1 MKLNRRTLLRGS
13 CQGAMAVMGLPFL
26 DCFLNSKGQA
36 QTNGRPLPTR
46 FNTFFWGCGLTASLW
61 IPKKAG
67 TDWDMTVQLKP
78 LEPYRK
84 KLNVFSG
91 LRVPLDS
98 KPNGQHW
105 SGLAAANTG
114 IAPFR
119 GGEFESKTIDQQ
131 VAEVIGKGVRFRS
144 VSASSS
150 GDPRQSYSSL
160 GGSNLLPSEP
170 TPLSL
175 YTRLFG
181 PGFQDPTKGD
191 WKPDPRIMM
200 QKSVL
205 SAVAEDRHR
214 VMQNLG
220 ASDRARMDQYFTS
233 VRQTELQM
241 EAELQRPTIEAK
253 VSIPEAPSEDLV
265 ANNASPNLRVV
276 TPLMARLGAIALAT
290 DQTRVFNL
298 SVSSPQNAMF
308 VPGDPLGFHQS
319 THEEPVDPKLGYQ
332 PRVARVQRR
341 VHGAFRG
348 VSEGTGCDSGRRR
361 HPAGP
366 QRGHGVHRPE
376 LRQDPFRRRFA
387 DPGCR
392 RRQRPLEDRLS
403 HRRRQQPGVA
413 CRLDVAKGVGR
424 VGGHLG
430 QGIAAGQVA
439 VHGIAGVAR

>member
-1 MKLNRRTLLRGS
+1 MKLDRRFFLRGS
-13 CQGAMAVMGLPFL
+13 CQGALAVMGLPFL

-67 TDWDMTVQLKP
+67 ADWDMTLQLKP

-84 KLNVFSG
+84 KLNLFSG

-114 IAPFR
+114 IAPSKQ
-119 GGEFESKTIDQQ
+119 GEFESKTIDQQ

-150 GDPRQSYSSL
+150 GDPKQSYSSL

-170 TPLSL
+170 NPLSL

-191 WKPDPRIMM
+191 WKPDPRTLM

-205 SAVAEDRHR
+205 SAVAEDRQR

-220 ASDRARMDQYFTS
+220 TSDRARMDQYFAS

-241 EAELQRPTIEAK
+241 EAELQRPNIEAK
-253 VSIPEAPSEDLV
+253 VSIPDAPAADLPV
-265 ANNASPNLRVV
+265 NNAWPNLQKV
-276 TPLMARLGAIALAT
+276 TPLMAKLGAIALAT

-298 SVSSPQNAMF
+298 SVSAPQNSTF
-308 VPGDPLGFHQS
+308 VPGDPLGYHQS
-319 THEEPVDPKLGYQ
+319 THE
-332 PRVARVQRR
+332 
-341 VHGAFRG
+341 
-348 VSEGTGCDSGRRR
+348 
-361 HPAGP
+361 
-366 QRGHGVHRPE
+366 
-376 LRQDPFRRRFA
+376 
-387 DPGCR
+387 
-392 RRQRPLEDRLS
+392 
-403 HRRRQQPGVA
+403 
-413 CRLDVAKGVGR
+413 
-424 VGGHLG
+424 
-430 QGIAAGQVA
+430 
-439 VHGIAGVAR
+439 

>member
-1 MKLNRRTLLRGS
+1 MKLNRRFFLRGT
-13 CQGAMAVMGLPFL
+13 CQGALAVMGMPFL

-36 QTNGRPLPTR
+36 QTSGRPLPTR
-46 FNTFFWGCGLTASLW
+46 FNTFFWGCGLTSSLW

-67 TDWDMTVQLKP
+67 TDWEMTVQLKP
-78 LEPYRK
+78 LEAFRK

-105 SGLAAANTG
+105 SGLAAAITG
-114 IAPFR
+114 VAPFR
-119 GGEFESKTIDQQ
+119 SGEFESRTLDQQ

-144 VSASSS
+144 VAASAS

-160 GGSNLLPSEP
+160 GGTNHLPAEA

-175 YTRLFG
+175 YTRLYG

-205 SAVAEDRHR
+205 SAVEEDRKR
-214 VMQNLG
+214 VMQKLG

-241 EAELQRPTIEAK
+241 EAQLQRPSIEAK
-253 VSIPEAPSEDLV
+253 VTIPEPPAADMSV
-265 ANNASPNLRVV
+265 NTAWPNLKAV

-298 SVSSPQNAMF
+298 SVSAAQNATF
-308 VPGDPLGFHQS
+308 VPGDPLGYHQS

-332 PRVARVQRR
+332 PRVAQYNIEAMELYAALLKELDAIQEGDGTLLDHSVVMAFTDQAYARIHSVDGLPILVAGGASGRLKTGYHVAGDNSPVSRVALTLQK
-341 VHGAFRG
+341 ALG
-348 VSEGTGCDSGRRR
+348 VSVDVWGKESLQVRT
-361 HPAGP
+361 PYT
-366 QRGHGVHRPE
+366 E
-376 LRQDPFRRRFA
+376 LLA
-387 DPGCR
+387 
-392 RRQRPLEDRLS
+392 
-403 HRRRQQPGVA
+403 
-413 CRLDVAKGVGR
+413 
-424 VGGHLG
+424 
-430 QGIAAGQVA
+430 
-439 VHGIAGVAR
+439 

>member
-13 CQGAMAVMGLPFL
+13 CQGALTVMGLPLL
-26 DCFLNSKGQA
+26 DCFLNSSGRA
-36 QTNGRPLPTR
+36 LASGRPLPTR
-46 FNTFFWGCGLTASLW
+46 VNTFFWGCGLTASLW

-67 TDWDMTVQLKP
+67 KDWDMTVQLKP

-144 VSASSS
+144 VAASAS

-160 GGSNLLPSEP
+160 GGSNALPAEP

-191 WKPDPRIMM
+191 WKPDPRIML

-205 SAVAEDRHR
+205 SAVSEDRHR
-214 VMQNLG
+214 IMQNLG
-220 ASDRARMDQYFTS
+220 ASDQARMDQYFTS
-233 VRQTELQM
+233 VRQTEQQM
-241 EAELQRPTIEAK
+241 EAELQRPNIEAK
-253 VSIPEAPSEDLV
+253 VSIPEAPAGDLAV
-265 ANNASPNLRVV
+265 GNASPNLRVI
-276 TPLMARLGAIALAT
+276 TPMMARLGALALAT

-332 PRVARVQRR
+332 PRVHEYNVASMELFASFLKELDAIQEGDGTLLDHSVVMAFTDQAYARIHSVDGLPIL
-341 VHGAFRG
+341 VAGGA
-348 VSEGTGCDSGRRR
+348 SGRLKTG
-361 HPAGP
+361 HHIAGDNSP
-366 QRGHGVHRPE
+366 VSRVGLTLQKA
-376 LRQDPFRRRFA
+376 L
-387 DPGCR
+387 
-392 RRQRPLEDRLS
+392 
-403 HRRRQQPGVA
+403 GVA
-413 CRLDVAKGVGR
+413 VDVWGR
-424 VGGHLG
+424 ESL
-430 QGIAAGQVA
+430 QVRSPYTELLA
-439 VHGIAGVAR
+439 

>member
-13 CQGAMAVMGLPFL
+13 CQGALTVMGLPFL

-61 IPKKAG
+61 IPKSAG
-67 TDWDMTVQLKP
+67 TDWEMTVQLKP
-78 LEPYRK
+78 LEPFRK

-105 SGLAAANTG
+105 SGLAAAITG

-119 GGEFESKTIDQQ
+119 SGEFESKTLDQQ
-131 VAEVIGKGVRFRS
+131 VADVISKGVRFRS

-175 YTRLFG
+175 YARLFG

-191 WKPDPRIMM
+191 WKPDPRILI

-214 VMQNLG
+214 VMQKLG
-220 ASDRARMDQYFTS
+220 AADQARMDQYFTS

-241 EAELQRPTIEAK
+241 EAQLQRPTIEAK
-253 VSIPEAPSEDLV
+253 VTIPDPPSKDLV
-265 ANNASPNLRVV
+265 VNNAWPNLQVA
-276 TPLMARLGAIALAT
+276 TPIMARLGAIALAT

-298 SVSSPQNAMF
+298 SVSAPQNQMF
-308 VPGDPLGFHQS
+308 KPGDPLGFHQS

-332 PRVARVQRR
+332 PRVHEYNVASMELFAAFLKELDGIQEGDGTLLDHSVVMAFTDQAYARIHSVDGLPILVAGGASGRLKTGYHIAGDNSAVSR
-341 VHGAFRG
+341 VGLTLQKALG
-348 VSEGTGCDSGRRR
+348 VSVDTWGKESLQVRSPYT
-361 HPAGP
+361 
-366 QRGHGVHRPE
+366 E
-376 LRQDPFRRRFA
+376 LLA
-387 DPGCR
+387 
-392 RRQRPLEDRLS
+392 
-403 HRRRQQPGVA
+403 
-413 CRLDVAKGVGR
+413 
-424 VGGHLG
+424 
-430 QGIAAGQVA
+430 
-439 VHGIAGVAR
+439 

>member
-1 MKLNRRTLLRGS
+1 MKLTRRFLLRGT
-13 CQGAMAVMGLPFL
+13 CQGAAAVMGMPFL

-36 QTNGRPLPTR
+36 QTNGRPLPMR

-61 IPKKAG
+61 IPKTAG
-67 TDWDMTVQLKP
+67 KDWEMTVQLKP

-119 GGEFESKTIDQQ
+119 SGEFESKTIDQQ
-131 VAEVIGKGVRFRS
+131 VAEVISKGVRFRS
-144 VSASSS
+144 VAASSS

-160 GGSNLLPSEP
+160 GGTNLLPSEP
-170 TPLSL
+170 TPFSL

-191 WKPDPRIMM
+191 WKPDPRIML
-200 QKSVL
+200 QNSVL

-214 VMQNLG
+214 IMQNLG
-220 ASDRARMDQYFTS
+220 ASDQARMDQYFTS
-233 VRQTELQM
+233 VRQTEQQM
-241 EAELQRPTIEAK
+241 EAELQRPNIEAK
-253 VSIPEAPSEDLV
+253 VSIPEAPSGDLAV
-265 ANNASPNLRVV
+265 NNASPNLRVI

-332 PRVARVQRR
+332 PRVHEYNVASMELFASFLKELDAIQEGDGTLLDHSVVMAFTDQAYARIHSVDGLPILVAGGAGGRLKTGYHIAADNSPVSR
-341 VHGAFRG
+341 VGLTLQKA
-348 VSEGTGCDSGRRR
+348 
-361 HPAGP
+361 
-366 QRGHGVHRPE
+366 
-376 LRQDPFRRRFA
+376 L
-387 DPGCR
+387 
-392 RRQRPLEDRLS
+392 
-403 HRRRQQPGVA
+403 GVA
-413 CRLDVAKGVGR
+413 VDSWGKESLQIRTPYTELLA
-424 VGGHLG
+424 
-430 QGIAAGQVA
+430 
-439 VHGIAGVAR
+439 

>member
-1 MKLNRRTLLRGS
+1 MKFNRRTLLRGS
-13 CQGAMAVMGLPFL
+13 CQGALTVMGLPLL
-26 DCFLNSKGQA
+26 DCFLNSGGRA
-36 QTNGRPLPTR
+36 LAGGRPLPTR

-67 TDWDMTVQLKP
+67 KDWEMTVQLKP
-78 LEPYRK
+78 LEPFRK

-98 KPNGQHW
+98 RPNGQHW
-105 SGLAAANTG
+105 SGLAAAITG

-119 GGEFESKTIDQQ
+119 GGEFESRTIDQQ
-131 VAEVIGKGVRFRS
+131 VAEVIGKGARFRS
-144 VSASSS
+144 VAASSS

-160 GGSNLLPSEP
+160 GGTNHLPSEP

-191 WKPDPRIMM
+191 WKPDPRIML

-205 SAVAEDRHR
+205 SAVSEDRHR

-220 ASDRARMDQYFTS
+220 AGDRARMDQYFTS
-233 VRQTELQM
+233 VRQTEQQM
-241 EAELQRPTIEAK
+241 EAELQRPSIEAK
-253 VSIPEAPSEDLV
+253 VSIPEAPSGDLPV
-265 ANNASPNLRVV
+265 NNASPNIRAI
-276 TPLMARLGAIALAT
+276 TPLMARLGAMALAT

-332 PRVARVQRR
+332 PRVHEYNVASMELFAAFLKELDAIQEGDGTLLDHSVVMAFTDQSYARIHSVDGLPILVAGGAGGRLKTGYHIAADNSAVSR
-341 VHGAFRG
+341 VGLTLQKALG
-348 VSEGTGCDSGRRR
+348 VSVDIWGKDSLQVRS
-361 HPAGP
+361 PYT
-366 QRGHGVHRPE
+366 E
-376 LRQDPFRRRFA
+376 LLA
-387 DPGCR
+387 
-392 RRQRPLEDRLS
+392 
-403 HRRRQQPGVA
+403 
-413 CRLDVAKGVGR
+413 
-424 VGGHLG
+424 
-430 QGIAAGQVA
+430 
-439 VHGIAGVAR
+439 